1 MGTAQNTQQVDD
13 EKQHFLQE
21 EQKHQQN
28 PLFKNDDYSS
38 NKESTY
44 ESDGGMDSYDP
55 QSNHLGAS
63 TNVNY
68 NYASK
73 PTSLDDNEHLEQ
85 NTNYLLG
92 PMVTMVRPDGSPVAM
107 NNPLPQDDDE
117 MTIGREKMPT
127 MQELMDQVQT
137 YDEKPKIIM
146 ILPSTQATQATQVIT
161 ATAAQNIKS
170 LYSNYRIQDRT
181 NNNYN
186 NYNNYH

>member
-1 MGTAQNTQQVDD
+1 MMGTVQNTQVDD

-28 PLFKNDDYSS
+28 PLFKNDDYN

-44 ESDGGMDSYDP
+44 ESDGSMDSYDP

-73 PTSLDDNEHLEQ
+73 PTKLDDNDHLEQ

-181 NNNYN
+181 NN
-186 NYNNYH
+186 YH